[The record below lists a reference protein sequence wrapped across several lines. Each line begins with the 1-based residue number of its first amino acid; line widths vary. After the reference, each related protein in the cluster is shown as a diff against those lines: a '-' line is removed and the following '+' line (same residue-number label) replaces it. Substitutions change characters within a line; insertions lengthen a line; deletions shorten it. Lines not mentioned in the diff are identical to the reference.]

1 MQKGIWFVCLMLLLV
16 GCNDREK
23 VTIYPSTSTDDEQ
36 QAQEIKRLIEKSDQ
50 VEEANVVFMHN
61 ELFVALQ
68 LKPLKKWNKQKIEN
82 QWKEKLESQYTNQTV
97 HVSTDFKLFW
107 ESSKLM
113 EEKDT
118 EKVLDKIQQLKNL
131 AKEET

>member
-82 QWKEKLESQYTNQTV
+82 QLKEKLESQYTNQTV

-118 EKVLDKIQQLKNL
+118 EKVLDKIQQLKKL

>member
-16 GCNDREK
+16 GCGEREK
-23 VTIYPSTSTDDEQ
+23 VSVHPSTSDEK
-36 QAQEIKRLIEKSDQ
+36 QAQEIKKLIEKSEE

-68 LKPLKKWNKQKIEN
+68 LKPLKKWKKQKIEN
-82 QWKEKLESQYTNQTV
+82 QWKEKLESQYSDQTV

-107 ESSKLM
+107 ESTKLM
-113 EEKDT
+113 DEQDT
-118 EKVLDKIQQLKNL
+118 KKVLEKIQQLKKL

>member
-118 EKVLDKIQQLKNL
+118 EKVLDKIQQLKKL